1 MYKDF
6 FGFAEA
12 PFSIVPNARYI
23 FLSERHREAINHLQA
38 GLGNGGGFA
47 MLTGEVGTGKTTV
60 SKAILAG
67 LPDDVR
73 AGLLLNPT
81 YSCSDLLESICDEYN
96 LAYPENASLKVLT
109 KAIHHYLLSN
119 HEQGAQTLL
128 VIDEAQHL
136 AVDVLEQ
143 LRLLTNLETDTEK
156 LLKVLLIGQ
165 PELQANL
172 QTTELRQLA
181 QRITGRYHLLPLSQD
196 EVLQYIEFRC
206 TKAGGKQN
214 LFSMGAMKAV
224 AKSTQGVPRLIN
236 LICDKSLQYAYQSG
250 ENSISAKL
258 ATLACQDVMAFQA
271 PMSQSLLVER
281 PGSKAVY
288 RANSSLFATL
298 VQVGFTALV
307 SVGLAAGS
315 YLATPQVMTWYQE
328 QYGSQVKVEPS
339 RKVAKIISVESSL
352 QPYLSQAVDNV
363 AAVQELYKVWGLK
376 ASIVDGNCSERNAG
390 PYYCEQARADFSQI
404 VKTDRPVVLKMRV
417 GDENFYS
424 VLYRVDGQSAEL
436 LMANKRIQVPRQW
449 LEDNW
454 QGEYQYLWYSPI
466 NQTLKPGQYGALVR
480 VLDQQVSKAIGEP
493 ESGNDQFDAGL
504 KGKVEAF
511 QRWQGLDVDGIAG
524 RNTLIKIDSIINK
537 SAPRLRFEEG
547 VKL

>member
-67 LPDDVR
+67 LPDEVR

-81 YSCSDLLESICDEYN
+81 YSCSDLLESICDEYD
-96 LAYPENASLKVLT
+96 LVYPEHASLKVLT
-109 KAIHHYLLSN
+109 KAIHQYLLSN
-119 HEQGAQTLL
+119 HAQGIQTLL

-143 LRLLTNLETDTEK
+143 LRLLTNLETDTDK

-196 EVLQYIEFRC
+196 EVLQYIEFRSS
-206 TKAGGKQN
+206 KAGGQPN
-214 LFSMGAMKAV
+214 LFSKGAMTAI

-250 ENSISAKL
+250 ESCVNAKL

-271 PMSQSLLVER
+271 PQSTPSFRHGSAQRSMGKHESQLSVAR
-281 PGSKAVY
+281 VAV
-288 RANSSLFATL
+288 AM
-298 VQVGFTALV
+298 LV
-307 SVGLAAGS
+307 SASLALGS
-315 YLATPQVMTWYQE
+315 YFSMPQVMAWYQSE
-328 QYGSQVKVEPS
+328 YTQPQIAEPIIT
-339 RKVAKIISVESSL
+339 APKIISVESSL
-352 QPYLSQAVDNV
+352 QPYVSEALSKV
-363 AAVQELYKVWGLK
+363 AAVQELYKLWGLK
-376 ASIVDGNCSERNAG
+376 ASVLDANCSDKNAG
-390 PYYCEQARADFSQI
+390 PYYCEHARTDFAQL
-404 VKTDRPVVLKMRV
+404 VKVDRPVVMKMHIGEDV
-417 GDENFYS
+417 VYS
-424 VLYRVDGQSAEL
+424 VLYRVHNESAEL
-436 LMANKRIQVPRQW
+436 LMSGKRIQVPRQW

-466 NQTLKPGQYGALVR
+466 NQTLKPGQRGELVR

-493 ESGNDQFDAGL
+493 ESGYDRFDAGL

-524 RNTLIKIDSIINK
+524 RNTLIKIDSVINK
-537 SAPRLRFEEG
+537 EAPRLRIEEG
-547 VKL
+547 VTL

>member
-109 KAIHHYLLSN
+109 KAIHQYLLGN

-181 QRITGRYHLLPLSQD
+181 QRITGRYHLLPLSQE

-206 TKAGGKQN
+206 MKAGGKAQP
-214 LFSMGAMKAV
+214 FSVGAMKAI

-250 ENSISAKL
+250 ESKINTKL
-258 ATLACQDVMAFQA
+258 AVLACQDVMAFQA
-271 PMSQSLLVER
+271 PISPSLAKSAVSNAGNKPR
-281 PGSKAVY
+281 FGSL
-288 RANSSLFATL
+288 STL
-298 VQVGFTALV
+298 VRFSFTGLV
-307 SVGLAAGS
+307 SAGLAAGT
-315 YLATPQVMTWYQE
+315 YVATPQVLAWYQG
-328 QYGSQVKVEPS
+328 QNSSQVVVASHVEQPKV
-339 RKVAKIISVESSL
+339 ISVETSL
-352 QPYLSQAVDNV
+352 QPYLSRALDQV
-363 AAVQELYKVWGLK
+363 AAVQELYKLWGLK
-376 ASIVDGNCSERNAG
+376 ASIVDASCSEKSAG
-390 PYYCEQARADFSQI
+390 PYYCEQARTDLAQI
-404 VKTDRPVVLKMRV
+404 VKADRPVVLKMRV
-417 GDENFYS
+417 SEQSIYS
-424 VLYRVDGQSAEL
+424 VLYRVEGESAEL
-436 LMANKRIQVPRQW
+436 LIANKRIQVPRQW

-454 QGEYQYLWYSPI
+454 QGEYQYVWFSPI
-466 NQTLKPGQYGALVR
+466 NQTLKPGQHGELVR
-480 VLDQQVSKAIGEP
+480 VLDQQISLAIGEP
-493 ESGNDQFDAGL
+493 ESGTDRFDAGL
-504 KGKVEAF
+504 KSKVEAF

-524 RNTLIKIDSIINK
+524 RHTLIKMDSIINK
-537 SAPRLRFEEG
+537 DAPRLSVEQG
-547 VKL
+547 GAL

>member
-81 YSCSDLLESICDEYN
+81 YSCTDLLESICDEYD
-96 LAYPENASLKVLT
+96 LTYPENASLKVLT
-109 KAIHHYLLSN
+109 KAIHQYLLSN

-181 QRITGRYHLLPLSQD
+181 QRITGRYHLLPLSQE

-206 TKAGGKQN
+206 MKAGGKAQP
-214 LFSMGAMKAV
+214 FSVGAMKAI

-250 ENSISAKL
+250 ESKINTKL
-258 ATLACQDVMAFQA
+258 AVLACQDVMAFQA
-271 PMSQSLLVER
+271 PISPLLAKSAVSNVGNKPGFGSL
-281 PGSKAVY
+281 S
-288 RANSSLFATL
+288 TL
-298 VQVGFTALV
+298 ARFSFTALV
-307 SVGLAAGS
+307 SVGLAAGA
-315 YLATPQVMTWYQE
+315 YVATPQVLAWYQG
-328 QYGSQVKVEPS
+328 QSSSQVVAASHVEQPKV
-339 RKVAKIISVESSL
+339 ISVETSL
-352 QPYLSQAVDNV
+352 QPYLSRALDQV
-363 AAVQELYKVWGLK
+363 AAVQELYKLWGLK
-376 ASIVDGNCSERNAG
+376 ASIVDASCSEKSAG
-390 PYYCEQARADFSQI
+390 PYYCDQARTDLAQI
-404 VKTDRPVVLKMRV
+404 VKADRPVVLKMRV
-417 GDENFYS
+417 SEQNIYP
-424 VLYRVDGQSAEL
+424 VLYRVEGESAEL
-436 LMANKRIQVPRQW
+436 LIANKRIQVPRQW

-454 QGEYQYLWYSPI
+454 QGEYQYVWFSPI
-466 NQTLKPGQYGALVR
+466 NQTLKPGQRGELVR
-480 VLDQQVSKAIGEP
+480 VLDQQVSLAIGEP
-493 ESGNDQFDAGL
+493 ESGSDRFDAGL
-504 KGKVEAF
+504 KSKVEAF

-524 RNTLIKIDSIINK
+524 RHTLIKMDSIINK
-537 SAPRLRFEEG
+537 DAPRLSVEQG
-547 VKL
+547 VAL